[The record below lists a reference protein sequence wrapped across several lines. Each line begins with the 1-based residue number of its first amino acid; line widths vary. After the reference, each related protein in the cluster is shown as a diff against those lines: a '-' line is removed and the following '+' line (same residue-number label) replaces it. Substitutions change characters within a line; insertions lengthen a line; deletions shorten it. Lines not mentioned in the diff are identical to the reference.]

1 MKHTLISRHCQ
12 VYLACFSKTALHRVV
27 NTKVKLY
34 RAIAQIVRERHTC
47 AKLRSLTIK
56 IHNIKCEEKATLQNE
71 HKI

>member
-1 MKHTLISRHCQ
+1 MRHPLISHHCQ
-12 VYLACFSKTALHRVV
+12 VYLACFSENASHHVV

-47 AKLRSLTIK
+47 AKLRSLTIQ
-56 IHNIKCEEKATLQNE
+56 INNIKCEEKATLQNE